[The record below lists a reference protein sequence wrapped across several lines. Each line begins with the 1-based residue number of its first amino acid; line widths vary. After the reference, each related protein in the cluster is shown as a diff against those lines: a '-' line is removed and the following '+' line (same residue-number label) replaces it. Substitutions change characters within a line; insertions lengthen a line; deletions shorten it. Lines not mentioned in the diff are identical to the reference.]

1 MWIKLGLILSVKS
14 SSWNRLN
21 CKLQRLWSSRKWE
34 YLVCAG
40 LFRRTTH
47 SQSMVDISN
56 QTRAFNSTVDAA
68 SDVSRADALCRRFRF
83 CNWTFERDFV
93 PKRMRLPS
101 DYGGGRFA
109 TRNAFCRPEL
119 YKSNFA
125 HSSIHTSWWLARW
138 CLFGHAQWQGV
149 CKLRRISEA
158 RTTRTFLF
166 GKELGRMRSMF
177 SVNVQHKAEDVA
189 ARCSSLASISSSG
202 VCAFD
207 IITLSVTHL
216 LVHHECTVV
225 SLHTVC
231 LALPVA
237 DVILHHSTSRKPQG
251 HLMTIIEDV
260 CIQDIAS
267 YAAMNS
273 LDLVKAGRVQAL
285 HPESTQLQVSGV
297 RDLGFLYSDC
307 II

>member
-1 MWIKLGLILSVKS
+1 
-14 SSWNRLN
+14 
-21 CKLQRLWSSRKWE
+21 
-34 YLVCAG
+34 
-40 LFRRTTH
+40 
-47 SQSMVDISN
+47 
-56 QTRAFNSTVDAA
+56 
-68 SDVSRADALCRRFRF
+68 
-83 CNWTFERDFV
+83 
-93 PKRMRLPS
+93 
-101 DYGGGRFA
+101 
-109 TRNAFCRPEL
+109 
-119 YKSNFA
+119 
-125 HSSIHTSWWLARW
+125 
-138 CLFGHAQWQGV
+138 
-149 CKLRRISEA
+149 
-158 RTTRTFLF
+158 
-166 GKELGRMRSMF
+166 MRSMF